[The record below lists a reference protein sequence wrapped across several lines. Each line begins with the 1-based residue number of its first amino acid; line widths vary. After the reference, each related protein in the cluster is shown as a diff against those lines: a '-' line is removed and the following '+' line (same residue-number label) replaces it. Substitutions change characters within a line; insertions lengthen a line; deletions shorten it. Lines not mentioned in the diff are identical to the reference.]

1 MAKMNRI
8 EKERELLKNA
18 SKEKLI
24 EVISEIDKDDFE
36 EIAKWE
42 VDEEVKIKAYL
53 MVKNRT
59 MLDRWLIEALK
70 DD

>member
-1 MAKMNRI
+1 MAKMDRI

-24 EVISEIDKDDFE
+24 DVISEIDKDNFE

-53 MVKNRT
+53 MVKNRM

>member
-1 MAKMNRI
+1 MAKMDRI

-24 EVISEIDKDDFE
+24 DVISEIDKDNFE

-42 VDEEVKIKAYL
+42 VDEEVKIKTYL
-53 MVKNRT
+53 MVKNRM